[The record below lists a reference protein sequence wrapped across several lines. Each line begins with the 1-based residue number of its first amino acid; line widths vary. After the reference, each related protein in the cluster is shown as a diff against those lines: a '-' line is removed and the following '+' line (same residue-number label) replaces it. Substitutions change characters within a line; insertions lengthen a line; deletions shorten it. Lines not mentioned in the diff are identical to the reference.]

1 MDVKLEIFIILF
13 MVTEG
18 ENVVVS
24 FFLKFIITRLKFMLI
39 AQLSKTY
46 RMGLWKIVVFSML
59 SLLLMACE
67 DEGNSTSKSDGFN
80 GSQVQQIFKGV
91 VLEIKGE
98 ASLKPFDGKSRPL
111 KEGQRVFEKSKLISE
126 ASSSVVLTVSDGSAL
141 KMDGKTEVE
150 LDATVIE
157 SMKRKIMLKLQNGR
171 LLFDVQKQAVKDEF
185 EIRTE
190 KLASIVRGTAGFMVN
205 TDGLEASSLKE
216 GRLEVVLP
224 NDSLTVIASGQT
236 LIANANGMK
245 VVSLISSGTQF
256 LARAID
262 SIASEFAS
270 HHGVCASK
278 ISLDEMES
286 KLLNFDEVYK
296 KKSESFMKRTQ
307 AQFKPKLLNEYIG
320 KPSVSL
326 EALFIP
332 GAYITVM
339 GIRDTVPENGLY
351 KRTFKWDDSTA
362 YGSKH
367 FVVNCSDGEVEYICH
382 TWNTNFVSAKM
393 AEVLTKADERKSV
406 AAKESFEQPKKLKPA
421 VVIEGSGRER
431 IHVLPEERDIPAT
444 LRFSIVGLMGGDLS
458 QIKTITLKRKGA
470 VIKVFNG
477 DELTENSF
485 KIPIRLKQ
493 NRIAHFEVEVAFK
506 KGKKI
511 KAKKVYETYCYLDN
525 YENGK
530 KSNRVYDMTA
540 EEEYKNVVSK
550 HLLKNE

>member
-24 FFLKFIITRLKFMLI
+24 FFLKFIITRLKSMLI

-67 DEGNSTSKSDGFN
+67 DEGNSTSKSDGLN

-111 KEGQRVFEKSKLISE
+111 KEGQRVFEKSKLVSE

-141 KMDGKTEVE
+141 KMDGKSEVE

-262 SIASEFAS
+262 SIAGEFAS
-270 HHGVCASK
+270 HHGVRASK

-511 KAKKVYETYCYLDN
+511 KAKKVYETYCYFDN

-550 HLLKNE
+550 KLLKDE